1 MSAISAKVIE
11 AEAAR
16 WLERSVCEGWSP
28 AQQKELDD
36 WLCASLDN
44 RIAFVRLRTA
54 WGETGRLAALRQ
66 SGVTDAARSWIRD
79 HLPSSRLMLRAAAFV
94 LFAVLG
100 TGVYLNLNAPR
111 LPKVYATPIG
121 GHETIRLSD
130 GSTVE
135 LNTDTSLRVAVST
148 DRRIV
153 WLDKGEA
160 YFQIN
165 HDPVRPFIVMAGK
178 RRVTDLGTKFV
189 VRREPDRLQV
199 AVMEG
204 RVWLDAVSGKAQS
217 TLVNADQSAVATESS
232 ISITRKSETK
242 LANGL
247 GWRRGVLVFDDTTLA
262 TAVTEFNRYNRQ
274 KMIVADAQAASQT
287 IGGTFPKND
296 VEAFTRVARQILGL
310 QISNNGKAIV
320 ISRR

>member
-1 MSAISAKVIE
+1 MSAAKTVE
-11 AEAAR
+11 ADAAR

-28 AQQKELDD
+28 AQQKDLDD
-36 WLCASLDN
+36 WLAASLAH
-44 RIAFVRLRTA
+44 RIAFVRLKAA

-66 SGVTDAARSWIRD
+66 AGPADAARSWLRD
-79 HLPSSRLMLRAAAFV
+79 HLPSSRLMLRVAAFALV
-94 LFAVLG
+94 AAFG
-100 TGVYLNLNAPR
+100 TVAYFKLNAPK
-111 LPKVYATPIG
+111 LPLVYATAVG

-135 LNTDTSLRVAVST
+135 LNTDTSLRVSVST

-178 RRVTDLGTKFV
+178 RRITDLGTKFI

-204 RVWLDAVSGKAQS
+204 RVWLDAVAGKAQS
-217 TLVNADQSAVATESS
+217 ALVSADQSAVATERS
-232 ISITRKSETK
+232 ISITRKSEAK
-242 LANGL
+242 LADRL

-262 TAVTEFNRYNRQ
+262 EAVAEFNRYNRQ
-274 KMIVADAQAASQT
+274 KMMVADADAASQT

-310 QISNNGKAIV
+310 RIGNNGKEIV

>member
-1 MSAISAKVIE
+1 MNAAKNVE
-11 AEAAR
+11 FEAAQ
-16 WLERSVCEGWSP
+16 WLERSICEGWSI

-36 WLCASLDN
+36 WLSVSLAH
-44 RIAFVRLRTA
+44 RIAFVRLKAA
-54 WGETGRLAALRQ
+54 WGETRRLAALRPA
-66 SGVTDAARSWIRD
+66 GATNAARSWLRD
-79 HLPSSRLMLRAAAFV
+79 HLPSSRLTLRVAAFV
-94 LFAVLG
+94 LVAAFGSAAYFKLNVPKSPAVY
-100 TGVYLNLNAPR
+100 T
-111 LPKVYATPIG
+111 TPVG
-121 GHETIRLSD
+121 GHEIIRLSD

-135 LNTDTSLRVAVST
+135 LNTDTALRVSVSA

-165 HDPVRPFIVMAGK
+165 HDAVRPFIVMAGN
-178 RRVTDLGTKFV
+178 RQVTDLGTKFV
-189 VRREPDRLQV
+189 VRRETDRLQV

-204 RVWLDAVSGKAQS
+204 RVWLDAGGGKAQS
-217 TLVNADQSAVATESS
+217 ALVSADQSAVATERS
-232 ISITRKSETK
+232 ISITSKSKAK
-242 LANGL
+242 LADRL

-262 TAVTEFNRYNRQ
+262 DAVIEFNRYNRQ
-274 KMIVADAQAASQT
+274 KMMVADADAASLT

-310 QISNNGKAIV
+310 HISNNGKEIV

>member
-1 MSAISAKVIE
+1 MNATPAKNIE

-16 WLERSVCEGWSP
+16 FLERSVCEDWSA
-28 AQQKELDD
+28 AQQQELDD
-36 WLCASLDN
+36 WLAASLAH
-44 RIAFVRLRTA
+44 RIAFVRLKAA
-54 WGETGRLAALRQ
+54 WAETSRLAALRQ
-66 SGVTDAARSWIRD
+66 TGPDTRSWILN
-79 HLPSSRLMLRAAAFV
+79 HLPSSRLLLRVAAFALV
-94 LFAVLG
+94 AFGAG
-100 TGVYLNLNAPR
+100 SYFYLSAPKQP
-111 LPKVYATPIG
+111 LAYATAVG
-121 GHETIRLSD
+121 GHEIIRLSD

-135 LNTDTSLRVAVST
+135 LNTDTALRVSVSA
-148 DRRIV
+148 DRRMV

-204 RVWLDAVSGKAQS
+204 RVWLDAVAGKAQS
-217 TLVNADQSAVATESS
+217 ALVSADQSAVATERS
-232 ISITRKSETK
+232 IWVTRKSEKK
-242 LANGL
+242 LADRL
-247 GWRRGVLVFDDTTLA
+247 GWRRGVLVFNDTTLGD
-262 TAVTEFNRYNRQ
+262 AVTEFNRYNRE
-274 KMIVADAQAASQT
+274 KMMVVDAQAASET

-296 VEAFTRVARQILGL
+296 VTAFTRVARQILGL
-310 QISNNGKAIV
+310 HIINNGKEIV